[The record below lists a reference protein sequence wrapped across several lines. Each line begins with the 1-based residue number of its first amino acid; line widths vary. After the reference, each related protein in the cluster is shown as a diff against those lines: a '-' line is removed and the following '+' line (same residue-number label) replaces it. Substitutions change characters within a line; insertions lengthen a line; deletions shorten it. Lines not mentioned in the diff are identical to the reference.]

1 MKNLIFQKLI
11 LDILRVFLISWISVG
26 LIVWVIQAVNFLDFM
41 IEDGH
46 GFKVYMYY
54 SLLNYPKILHRLLP
68 FIFFISLIYTLIKYE
83 SNNELII
90 FWSIGITRKKFI
102 NSLISFSLIILVFQ
116 IFLGS
121 IISPLSQNEA
131 RSFLRESK
139 MDFFPSLI
147 KERKFIDTVN
157 GLTIFIEKKN
167 RNGDLKNVFIK
178 EDLNTSNSNFEN
190 SSQIIYAKK
199 GRLVFNDKSKFFI
212 LYDGE
217 IIENKNSKSTKI
229 SFQTI
234 NFDLNKFKSKTTTY
248 PKIQEVSSI
257 LLFKCLKNYK
267 INQKVDLF
275 SEKLNCVENRI
286 KDINEEFNK
295 RFYKPLYIP
304 LLCLVCCF
312 LIFKTKE
319 DSFYSKYKLMIF
331 ILCFFII
338 IISEISLRYS
348 TLDNTINYF
357 LTLPLMIFLII
368 YSYLTITKFR

>member
-46 GFKVYMYY
+46 GFKVYLYY

-83 SNNELII
+83 NNNELII
-90 FWSIGITRKKFI
+90 FWNIGITRKKFV
-102 NSLISFSLIILVFQ
+102 NSLLSFSFIVLIFQ

-121 IISPLSQNEA
+121 IISPMSQNEA
-131 RSFLRESK
+131 RSFIRESK

-157 GLTIFIEKKN
+157 GLTIFIENKKK
-167 RNGDLKNVFIK
+167 NGDLENVFIK
-178 EDLNTSNSNFEN
+178 EDLNTSNSKFDDG
-190 SSQIIYAKK
+190 SQIIYAKSGK
-199 GRLVFNDKSKFFI
+199 LVFNDNGKFFI

-229 SFQTI
+229 SFQKI

-248 PKIQEVSSI
+248 PKIQEVPSI
-257 LLFKCLKNYK
+257 LLFQCLKKYKENPK
-267 INQKVDLF
+267 INLLNK
-275 SEKLNCVENRI
+275 KLNCVESRI

-295 RFYKPLYIP
+295 RFYKPFYIP

-319 DSFYSKYKLMIF
+319 NSFYSKYKLITF
-331 ILCFFII
+331 SLCFFII

-348 TLDNTINYF
+348 TLDSTVNYF
-357 LTLPLMIFLII
+357 FILPLIVFLII
-368 YSYLTITKFR
+368 YSYLSITRFR